1 MYWSQWEILYNMLT
15 CTDHRER
22 YLYNMLTCTDHS
34 ERYLY
39 NMLTCTDHSERYVY
53 YNVNMYWSQREILV

>member
-1 MYWSQWEILYNMLT
+1 MITVRDTCITMLT
-15 CTDHRER
+15 CTDHSER
-22 YLYNMLTCTDHS
+22 YLYNMLIYNDHS